1 MKFVDI
7 RRKAESEG
15 NYLALDSISLCL
27 CGVTDAEM
35 RRRGDQKGLETLVVH
50 AVNDEDS
57 LLAPGIDFT
66 VFCGILGCRGLANA
80 LNLPPEE
87 YDRKVKTQRNR
98 RGLIQVVEHV
108 V

>member
-1 MKFVDI
+1 
-7 RRKAESEG
+7 
-15 NYLALDSISLCL
+15 
-27 CGVTDAEM
+27 M
-35 RRRGDQKGLETLVVH
+35 RRRGDQKGLETPVVH

-57 LLAPGIDFT
+57 SLAFT
-66 VFCGILGCRGLANA
+66 FVLVRGLANA

-98 RGLIQVVEHV
+98 RGLKQVVEHV

>member
-1 MKFVDI
+1 
-7 RRKAESEG
+7 
-15 NYLALDSISLCL
+15 
-27 CGVTDAEM
+27 M

-57 LLAPGIDFT
+57 LLDTYIISTLFFN
-66 VFCGILGCRGLANA
+66 VVYLFRGLANA

>member
-1 MKFVDI
+1 MKFIDI

-15 NYLALDSISLCL
+15 NYLALYVRKNT
-27 CGVTDAEM
+27 VTDVEM
-35 RRRGDQKGLETLVVH
+35 RRRGDQKGLETLLVH